1 VSLGKPGVYAAVT
14 GSIRLESLFLTLEGS
29 GFELVVC
36 VKFSKLVVG
45 AGTGSFQVNSNI
57 PLFDRLA
64 GCRKRIQV
72 FRMPVSPSGRR
83 FRCGP
88 VAAARVRNTVSASGN
103 GMLPTKWTIGLCAG
117 AALIAALSPQP
128 TFARFPADARPGS
141 PF

>member
-64 GCRKRIQV
+64 EFSVYSNLNR
-72 FRMPVSPSGRR
+72 PSSKSSISRWLTEAVLDSLLTDHR
-83 FRCGP
+83 S
-88 VAAARVRNTVSASGN
+88 RVRAQRHCVAVIMVLAVLRGR
-103 GMLPTKWTIGLCAG
+103 GVGHH
-117 AALIAALSPQP
+117 SP
-128 TFARFPADARPGS
+128 
-141 PF
+141 

>member
-72 FRMPVSPSGRR
+72 FGCQSRRPAGASGVVRLPPPGYGTPSRRPATGCCRRNGRSACALALRSSRPSPSTASAGR
-83 FRCGP
+83 
-88 VAAARVRNTVSASGN
+88 
-103 GMLPTKWTIGLCAG
+103 
-117 AALIAALSPQP
+117 
-128 TFARFPADARPGS
+128 
-141 PF
+141 